1 MRSPT
6 YYRYRSAVRIVFW
19 GSLAVGFV
27 WLATTPISHW
37 DNYTCIE
44 ADVIVQPSDTLWSI
58 AEAYCD
64 GNIETAVSDLISTH
78 GSDTVLVG
86 QLVRVRN
93 SD

>member
-19 GSLAVGFV
+19 GSLAVGFG
-27 WLATTPISHW
+27 WLATTSISHW

-44 ADVIVQPSDTLWSI
+44 ADIIAQRSDSLWSI
-58 AEAYCD
+58 AETYCD
-64 GNIETAVSDLISTH
+64 GNIQSAVSDLISAH

>member
-27 WLATTPISHW
+27 WLATTSISHW

-64 GNIETAVSDLISTH
+64 GNLEVAVSDLISTH